1 MEGGFEF
8 EVLGTDLRHQE
19 GGMNRQK
26 DVYIEFYPCVLKDIS
41 PLEPL
46 PNKVVGDKGQIL
58 EAQVYCINPPH

>member
-19 GGMNRQK
+19 GGMNRQN
-26 DVYIEFYPCVLKDIS
+26 DIYIEFYPCVLKDIS

-46 PNKVVGDKGQIL
+46 PNKVVGVGIRVKFWKLKFI
-58 EAQVYCINPPH
+58 A